1 MMIQKIET
9 ALVVLQPLE
18 FQIEDESHMHSR
30 GKESHFKVVVVSQ
43 AFDGVRKV
51 QRHQKVYAALG
62 DLMQQLH
69 ALALH
74 TFSPDEWQ
82 AEQAIPDSPHCR
94 GASLADKT

>member
-69 ALALH
+69 ALAVH
-74 TFSPDEWQ
+74 AFSPDEWQ

-94 GASLADKT
+94 GGSLADKT